1 MLSDQQ
7 FKDIDSVTI
16 NNDTY
21 QVADLYE
28 KGDLFFVTYSDKDGM
43 FKSLK
48 GNDQEGVEP
57 NQPIYGINLGNGRI
71 RYFTGKQ
78 LSAGN

>member
-1 MLSDQQ
+1 VLTDQQ
-7 FKDIDSVTI
+7 FKDIDNVTI
-16 NNDTY
+16 GNDTY

-28 KGDLFFVTYSDKDGM
+28 NGDLFFVTYSDKDGI
-43 FKSLK
+43 FKTLK
-48 GNDQEGVEP
+48 GTDTEGVEP
-57 NQPIYGINLGNGRI
+57 NQPIYGINMGGGRI